1 MLTVELPSVDATERL
16 GRALAAVLS
25 PPMLVTLTGELGTGK
40 TTLVRHIMRSRGV
53 ADEVV
58 SPSFTLAQS
67 YRDRHGAPLH
77 HLDLYRL
84 APGADSDLFAWDDY
98 LSAAAIVFVE
108 WPEAGYGV
116 LPSPDVAVELDH
128 VSPGER
134 VARLRASIAMEEA
147 LIEAL
152 REQRLEGVRHEPESE
167 LEPAHG
173 RRVAAR
179 RRGGAP

>member
-1 MLTVELPSVDATERL
+1 MLKVELPSVDATERL
-16 GRALAAVLS
+16 GRALAAVLE
-25 PPMLVTLTGELGTGK
+25 PPMLVTLAGELGTGK

-53 ADEVV
+53 TDEVV

-67 YRDRHGAPLH
+67 YRDQDGLLLH

-98 LSAAAIVFVE
+98 LAVDAIVFVE

-116 LPSPDVAVELDH
+116 LPSPDVAVEFDH
-128 VSPGER
+128 VAPGER
-134 VARLRASIAMEEA
+134 AARVTASTEIELA
-147 LIEAL
+147 LTGAL
-152 REQRLEGVRHEPESE
+152 REQRLEAVPHEPAPEST
-167 LEPAHG
+167 HG

>member
-1 MLTVELPSVDATERL
+1 
-16 GRALAAVLS
+16 
-25 PPMLVTLTGELGTGK
+25 MLVTLTGELGTGK

-53 ADEVV
+53 AEEVV

-67 YRDRHGAPLH
+67 YRDRHGTPLH

-98 LSAAAIVFVE
+98 FAVDAIVFVE
-108 WPEAGYGV
+108 WPEAGCGV

-128 VSPGER
+128 VAPGER
-134 VARLRASIAMEEA
+134 AVRIKASIETEEA

-152 REQRLEGVRHEPESE
+152 RDQRLEGAPHEAEPE
-167 LEPAHG
+167 PARG
-173 RRVAAR
+173 RQVAAR
-179 RRGGAP
+179 RGGDAP